1 MKDCSWPILVFRRSA
16 DGCQLRREEPQD
28 STRDSFPEIPKGANR
43 PFFHSSFSALAGHSL
58 HRQRDQKGEFCV
70 GGFDDA
76 IRRTDGAG
84 YPGGQGFEVHG
95 FAAQVGDDA
104 AIILVDR
111 EVGAADRFGFLVVD
125 PAGAAALVVGGA
137 GFAVGVV
144 EPVSGPDF
152 FGALAGGEAPVEGGA
167 RFAELPEGL
176 ELFPFQFKNEHVK
189 SATRLGA
196 LGAMGDDGGD
206 LIGGGRCGKL
216 GGQATAGVVGAHGK
230 TALGSVAEEIVRII
244 EH

>member
-1 MKDCSWPILVFRRSA
+1 MTTSA
-16 DGCQLRREEPQD
+16 EEPQYA
-28 STRDSFPEIPKGANR
+28 TQNSFPEIQKGANR
-43 PFFHSSFSALAGHSL
+43 PFSHSSFSALAGHTL
-58 HRQRDQKGEFCV
+58 HRQRDQERKFRV
-70 GGFDDA
+70 GRFDDA
-76 IRRTDGAG
+76 IRRSDGAG
-84 YPGGQGFEVHG
+84 YPGGQDVKVYG

-104 AIILVDR
+104 AIVFVDR

-176 ELFPFQFKNEHVK
+176 DLFPFQLKNEYVE
-189 SATRLGA
+189 SAARLRA
-196 LGAMGDDGGD
+196 FGAMGDDGGD

-216 GGQATAGVVGAHGK
+216 GGEATAGVVGAHGK
-230 TALGSVAEEIVRII
+230 TALGSVAEGMVRVIG
-244 EH
+244 H